1 MFKKILVPIS
11 SEYYSKD
18 VIKRTIFLAKIFNS
32 TVHILNILEENPL
45 QQMEQCSDSHL
56 TYHDR
61 KETHQDLIHKQKQ
74 TADIIIL
81 NDIQGQFQGKN
92 IKMTHQHIYG
102 EFSKTV
108 INEVEKQNYD
118 LIIMGFNRGC
128 MIDYRLLDDVTIPI
142 WIEGGGQHESIL
154 AVCSNLAPNRKVPS
168 ISIKLSDALNWK
180 LSMLY
185 IIDTQDSVKV
195 DVNGIRSIKKQKHE
209 LLFAG
214 QNFVDEMKEKKI
226 DVKTI
231 QGTLEQ
237 QTIKESN
244 NLEAGLVIIGREQKQ
259 KGMLGLPV
267 KKIKQKIAERC
278 KYSLLFIN

>member
-1 MFKKILVPIS
+1 MFEKILVPIS

-18 VIKRTIFLAKIFNS
+18 VIKRSIFIAKIFNS

-61 KETHQDLIHKQKQ
+61 KETHQDLIYKQKQ
-74 TADIIIL
+74 TADTIIL
-81 NDIQGQFQGKN
+81 NDIQQQFLGKN
-92 IKMTHQHIYG
+92 IKITHQHIYG

-108 INEVEKQNYD
+108 TNEVEKQNYD
-118 LIIMGFNRGC
+118 LIIMGFDRGC
-128 MIDYRLLDDVTIPI
+128 MVDYRLLDDITIPI
-142 WIEGGGQHESIL
+142 WVEGGGQHESIL
-154 AVCSNLAPNRKVPS
+154 AICSNLAPNRKVPS

-195 DVNGIRSIKKQKHE
+195 DVNGNRSIKKQKHE

-214 QNFVDEMKEKKI
+214 QNFVEEMKEKNI

-237 QTIKESN
+237 QTIKEAN
-244 NLEAGLVIIGREQKQ
+244 NQETGLVIIGREQKQ

-278 KYSLLFIN
+278 KYSILFIN